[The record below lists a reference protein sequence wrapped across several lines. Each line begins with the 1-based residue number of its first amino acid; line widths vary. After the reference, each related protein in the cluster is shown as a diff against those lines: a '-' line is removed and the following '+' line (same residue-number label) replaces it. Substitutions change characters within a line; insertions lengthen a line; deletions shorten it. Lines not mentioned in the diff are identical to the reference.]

1 MNACRPLSLLAAL
14 MCLWLQA
21 GEYHAE
27 IQADYSFLM
36 IPLNKS
42 AEFSTALLQQV
53 EQEMAPFTSSK
64 ENRAAVSSFT
74 TSQGCYV
81 LHGDLFGS
89 GQHLALMEL
98 QVDPS
103 FEKMATEERVV
114 GLAWLNAGRWE
125 LRALID
131 VAPVWRPKGW
141 KESDDDY
148 LPVTPAEHPFELEDL
163 SGDGVP
169 EVILAADVHKYFQQ
183 HFILRWNAKAKSLT
197 CVADSMAKPV
207 VEGGYVILHS
217 NSGRRAIWGEWSFCR
232 WDGGRLIEKALW
244 HEETPYNAPEQPFM
258 IAKRVNSDGTT
269 VEFELKDSESDSDTD
284 SVYRITRHG
293 KPFAKLTFKWSRTYQ
308 AVTADGYYPSGEET
322 AYLFEKLTGLPRK
335 LYPGLEETKRVKSL
349 ETSAK
354 IRIEGEKD
362 AVQMLSPQR

>member
-1 MNACRPLSLLAAL
+1 MTACRPFSFLAAL
-14 MCLWLQA
+14 MCLWMQA
-21 GEYHAE
+21 AECHAE
-27 IQADYSFLM
+27 IQADHSFLM
-36 IPLNKS
+36 IPPKKS

-53 EQEMAPFTSSK
+53 EKEMAPLTSSK
-64 ENRAAVSSFT
+64 EKRAAVSSFT
-74 TSQGCYV
+74 TSKGCYV

-89 GQHLALMEL
+89 GQRFALMEL

-103 FEKMATEERVV
+103 FEMLATEEKVV

-125 LRALID
+125 LCALID

-141 KESDDDY
+141 KKSDDDY

-169 EVILAADVHKYFQQ
+169 EVILAAYVDKYFQEY
-183 HFILRWNAKAKSLT
+183 FMFRWNAKTKSLA

-207 VEGGYVILHS
+207 GQGSYVILHS

-232 WDGGRLIEKALW
+232 WNGDRLIEKASW
-244 HEETPYNAPEQPFM
+244 HEEVPYNPPEEPFM

-269 VEFELKDSESDSDTD
+269 VEFELKDLESDSYTD
-284 SVYRITRHG
+284 SVYRITRQE
-293 KPFAKLTFKWSRTYQ
+293 KPFAKVTFKWSRTLQ
-308 AVTADGYYPSGEET
+308 AVAADGYYPPGEEA

-335 LYPGLEETKRVKSL
+335 LYPGLEYQKRIKSL
-349 ETSAK
+349 EKSVK
-354 IRIEGEKD
+354 IHVEGEQE
-362 AVQMLSPQR
+362 AREMLSPR